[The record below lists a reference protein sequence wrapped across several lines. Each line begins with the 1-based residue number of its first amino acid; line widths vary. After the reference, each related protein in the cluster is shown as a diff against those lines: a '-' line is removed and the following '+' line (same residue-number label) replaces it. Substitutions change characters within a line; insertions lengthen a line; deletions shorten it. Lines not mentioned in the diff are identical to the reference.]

1 MNLTADFVFCRPHGA
16 EQLYAS
22 RYSHDA
28 LDLWATVLQPGQEEA
43 GSSTKRKYKTIAAR
57 DAYVYFDKDMKVR
70 APFDAKN
77 LRDRVERRLA
87 TNRTGG
93 LSLESR

>member
-1 MNLTADFVFCRPHGA
+1 MNVTADFVFCRPHGQNSFTQA
-16 EQLYAS
+16 ATAMMPS
-22 RYSHDA
+22 TFGP
-28 LDLWATVLQPGQEEA
+28 TVLQPGQEEA

-77 LRDRVERRLA
+77 LRDRAERRLA
-87 TNRTGG
+87 TTGPVD
-93 LSLESR
+93 